1 MKKFRLLIILIGT
14 LLFNVFSVNAQSI
27 AWQRANKLGMGMNLS
42 WLENYWNG
50 SKMDNYE
57 DYLDLHSIQDKKQQL
72 SLIHQLGFKTL
83 RLPVSFDHWTSL
95 KPPYRIVK
103 TNYFAAIDS
112 ILQWAKLYDLNVII
126 DDHNGSLD
134 DSAKVIQKLPRL
146 NAIWKQV
153 ATRYKNTDPNKV
165 FFEIYNEPHN
175 ISSEQWKEC
184 ALQLIKTIRSIAPD
198 HTLIVGGVDWNSIS
212 GLQKLGK
219 LPDNNIIYTFHFYD
233 PFLFTHQ
240 GAAWPGVK
248 ATSNIHIPFPYNATK
263 MPPLN
268 PESIGTYGENNYKNY
283 QKQGTAAGLK
293 KELETA
299 KSFSEKYN
307 VPIFCGE
314 WGSYKKYSD
323 PESRCRYT
331 ATIKGLLEE
340 LHIPFAYWEWNQSFS
355 LFNGEP
361 SLQDIS
367 DCMKKAWGFK

>member
-1 MKKFRLLIILIGT
+1 MKNIRLLVVLTGMA
-14 LLFNVFSVNAQSI
+14 LLNIFSVNAQSI
-27 AWQRANKLGMGMNLS
+27 AWQRADKLGMGMNLS

-50 SKMDNYE
+50 SKADNYE
-57 DYLDLHSIQDKKQQL
+57 NYLDMKSIAGKKQDL
-72 SLIHQLGFKTL
+72 LLMHQLGFKTV

-112 ILQWAKLYDLNVII
+112 ILQWAKLYDMNVII

-134 DSAKVIQKLPRL
+134 DSAKVMQELPRL
-146 NAIWKQV
+146 KAIWKQV
-153 ATRYKNTDPNKV
+153 ATRYKNTNPDKV
-165 FFEIYNEPHN
+165 LFEIYNEPHN
-175 ISSEQWKEC
+175 ITNAQWTQC
-184 ALQLIKTIRSIAPD
+184 ALQLIKTIRRIAPH

-219 LPDNNIIYTFHFYD
+219 LPDDNIIYTFHFYD

-240 GAAWPGVK
+240 GATWPGVK
-248 ATSNIHIPFPYNATK
+248 ATSNIHIPFPYNAK
-263 MPPLN
+263 AMPPLN
-268 PESIGTYGENNYKNY
+268 PKSIGTYGESNYENY
-283 QKQGTAAGLK
+283 QEQGTATGLK
-293 KELETA
+293 KELEVA
-299 KSFSEKYN
+299 KAFSEKYH

-323 PESRCRYT
+323 PASRCRYT
-331 ATIKGLLEE
+331 ATIKGLLNE

-355 LFNGEP
+355 FFNGEP
-361 SLQDIS
+361 SLQNIP